1 MDLEEVYE
9 ARYRMYKEGYIIDED
24 MNVFMM
30 YASYVGSLIRIAYY
44 KYVYK
49 QGFDV
54 RALADACVI
63 IYMFGF
69 VYQFE
74 FEKYLNRKE
83 VKAVL
88 NKTRYPIWT
97 KMGLVGANTKD
108 LSKYGNEF
116 SEYMDSLEN
125 ELVTAQFE

>member
-9 ARYRMYKEGYIIDED
+9 AKYRMYKEGYIIDED
-24 MNVFMM
+24 MIVFMM
-30 YASYVGSLIRIAYY
+30 YASYIGSLKRTAYY
-44 KYVYK
+44 KYVHK

-63 IYMFGF
+63 VYMFGF
-69 VYQFE
+69 VYQLE

-97 KMGLVGANTKD
+97 KMGLVGTNTKD
-108 LSKYGNEF
+108 LIKYGNEF
-116 SEYMDSLEN
+116 CEYMDRLGDEVVK
-125 ELVTAQFE
+125 E